1 MQKPYREP
9 MFAVLVSAGA
19 VLILFAALLLHLAPV
34 CSALLRLLQTLRPLL
49 LGVLFASMLEPSYH
63 RLHTDFTGFA
73 ERDGK
78 NRRPR
83 SMIRSRFPAEAGR
96 SDRAIAS
103 P

>member
-49 LGVLFASMLEPSYH
+49 LGVLFA
-63 RLHTDFTGFA
+63 
-73 ERDGK
+73 
-78 NRRPR
+78 
-83 SMIRSRFPAEAGR
+83 
-96 SDRAIAS
+96 
-103 P
+103 